1 MICLIS
7 WSLHFTNF
15 PFKIHQVQYLQE
27 INSLP
32 RKTLMSVYCV
42 CMFTCRY
49 QCYTSYW
56 ITWQKCTENVLLST
70 SQYPQ
75 TGRPQQWFCWPI
87 FLGKRGNSILALTY
101 GMWLSQRRK
110 IIFSYR
116 YVFPATLKE
125 KKKSTFFPGK
135 QTKKQR
141 CTSCL
146 SDISCFK
153 NEMEH

>member
-1 MICLIS
+1 M
-7 WSLHFTNF
+7 
-15 PFKIHQVQYLQE
+15 
-27 INSLP
+27 
-32 RKTLMSVYCV
+32 YCV

-125 KKKSTFFPGK
+125 KKKIYLFSWKTN
-135 QTKKQR
+135 KKAKMHLMSLRYQLFQEWDG
-141 CTSCL
+141 TLIISVEK
-146 SDISCFK
+146 DIIYIYIIY
-153 NEMEH
+153 NI